1 MSAPAP
7 NREAVM
13 AALERLLAWSEMVRS
28 QQLGRFL
35 DYIVQRKLDGDEQ
48 AIKAYSIAVDVFGR
62 GAEFDP
68 QADPIV
74 RVQARRLRRL
84 LDQYYQGPGQGEP
97 IQIRLPVG
105 RYIPEFV
112 SEGVADIEVVRQP
125 DETMPP
131 HPKQAQ
137 LPLTWYI
144 LAIIALMTAMIAYA
158 TSKWAPDDN
167 AAAPISGTLQPPA
180 LRIMEFQDLSA
191 DNGLSPQVSGLAV
204 ELVTDL
210 GQFGTIDVR
219 YQPAGDGTGASV
231 LEPSDFVLTGI
242 VRPDGDMVQYSA
254 VLTDSR
260 SSGVVWNHSI
270 AVPRAQAAS
279 AEVLDSISRSFSLIL
294 GSPRGPLHAG
304 ARQMLASGPLQ
315 QNQMD
320 LYLCRAL
327 FDLYRETEG
336 VAEADRAGGCF
347 VGLTGSESEG
357 AQALAATASLLAE
370 HGGPPADGMTPDE
383 RLRLAATRL
392 AQAMELDPLSSFV
405 WEQQARLHESQG
417 RTALARAGY
426 ASSIQLNPANADA
439 LAGFA
444 RLLALGGALDE
455 AEPLARMAEA
465 SPSPPPWY
473 HGVPALLALRD
484 QRFADALDAAALYAE
499 ADRELG
505 PILAIVAAQRA
516 GEDAVVNRY
525 LPQVL
530 DVPAFREAGV
540 LRRLRE
546 RISDEALIGTI
557 RKSLTEAGVPLAAL
571 IRAF

>member
-1 MSAPAP
+1 LSAPAP

-13 AALERLLAWSEMVRS
+13 AALERLLAWSEIVRS

-35 DYIVQRKLDGDEQ
+35 DYIVQRKLDGNEQ

-62 GAEFDP
+62 GADFDP

-84 LDQYYQGPGQGEP
+84 LDEYYLGPGRDEL
-97 IQIRLPVG
+97 IQIQLPVG

-112 SEGVADIEVVRQP
+112 SATAPDVEVVQEP
-125 DETMPP
+125 GETAPARR
-131 HPKQAQ
+131 KQAQ

-144 LAIIALMTAMIAYA
+144 LAIIALMVAMIAYA
-158 TSKWAPDDN
+158 TSKWAPDER
-167 AAAPISGTLQPPA
+167 AAARIAGTLRPPA
-180 LRIMEFQDLSA
+180 LRIMEFQDLST
-191 DNGLSPQVSGLAV
+191 DNGRSPQVSGLAI
-204 ELVTDL
+204 ELVSDL
-210 GQFGTIDVR
+210 GQFDNIDAR
-219 YQPAGDGTGASV
+219 YQAAGASG

-260 SSGVVWNHSI
+260 STGVVWSHSI
-270 AVPRAQAAS
+270 AVPGERAAS
-279 AEVLDSISRSFSLIL
+279 AAVLDSISRSFSVIL
-294 GSPRGPLHAG
+294 GSPRGPLHVA

-315 QNQMD
+315 SNQMN
-320 LYLCRAL
+320 LYLCRTL
-327 FDLYRETEG
+327 FDLYRETG
-336 VAEADRAGGCF
+336 GAAEADSAGGCF
-347 VGLTGSESEG
+347 VGLTGSERDD

-370 HGGPPADGMTPDE
+370 HGGSAADGVSPDE
-383 RLRLAATRL
+383 RARLATIL
-392 AQAMELDPLSSFV
+392 LVQAMELDPLSSFV

-417 RTALARAGY
+417 LRALARAGY
-426 ASSIQLNPANADA
+426 ASAIQLNPANADA
-439 LAGFA
+439 LAAFA
-444 RLLALGGALDE
+444 RLLALAGALDE
-455 AEPLARMAEA
+455 AEPLARTAA
-465 SPSPPPWY
+465 GSPSPPPWY

-484 QRFADALDAAALYAE
+484 QRFADAVDAAALYAQ

-530 DVPAFREAGV
+530 DVPAFREEGV
-540 LRRLRE
+540 LRRLRA
-546 RISDEALIGTI
+546 RIDDEVLIGTI

-571 IRAF
+571 IRPF

>member
-1 MSAPAP
+1 MSAP

-13 AALERLLAWSEMVRS
+13 AALERLLAWSEIVRS

-62 GAEFDP
+62 GTDFDP

-84 LDQYYQGPGQGEP
+84 LDEYYQGPGRSE
-97 IQIRLPVG
+97 QIHIKLPVG

-112 SEGVADIEVVRQP
+112 SETEPDVEEVPQP
-125 DETMPP
+125 GETASAR
-131 HPKQAQ
+131 PKPAQ

-144 LAIIALMTAMIAYA
+144 LAIIALMLAMIAYA
-158 TSKWAPDDN
+158 TSKWAPDER
-167 AAAPISGTLQPPA
+167 AVPPISGTMKPPA
-180 LRIMEFQDLSA
+180 LRIMEFQDLSTE
-191 DNGLSPQVSGLAV
+191 NGRSPQVSGLAI

-210 GQFGTIDVR
+210 GQFDNIDVR
-219 YQPAGDGTGASV
+219 YQAGGDAAGAADP
-231 LEPSDFVLTGI
+231 EPGDFVLTGI

-260 SSGVVWNHSI
+260 STGVVWNHSI
-270 AVPRAQAAS
+270 AVPREQAAS

-357 AQALAATASLLAE
+357 ACR
-370 HGGPPADGMTPDE
+370 HGQPAG
-383 RLRLAATRL
+383 RAWR
-392 AQAMELDPLSSFV
+392 S
-405 WEQQARLHESQG
+405 AR
-417 RTALARAGY
+417 
-426 ASSIQLNPANADA
+426 
-439 LAGFA
+439 
-444 RLLALGGALDE
+444 
-455 AEPLARMAEA
+455 
-465 SPSPPPWY
+465 
-473 HGVPALLALRD
+473 
-484 QRFADALDAAALYAE
+484 
-499 ADRELG
+499 
-505 PILAIVAAQRA
+505 
-516 GEDAVVNRY
+516 
-525 LPQVL
+525 
-530 DVPAFREAGV
+530 
-540 LRRLRE
+540 
-546 RISDEALIGTI
+546 
-557 RKSLTEAGVPLAAL
+557 
-571 IRAF
+571 